1 MVVEIVLAAVLL
13 VLLLVSL
20 LALRRIQQLRRGGV
34 DVALRRVPDGDPAGG
49 RGPGPERGWRSG
61 IGRYRGNQ
69 FRLFRIGG
77 LGSSP
82 QVVLDRTELQIVDRR
97 PPRPDEMHASTTT
110 VLSCRTRTG
119 TWEVAMAPDVL
130 TGFSSWLESIPP
142 GRSTGYRQAS

>member
-1 MVVEIVLAAVLL
+1 MIVELILAVVLL
-13 VLLLVSL
+13 VLLVVSL

-34 DVALRRVPDGDPAGG
+34 DVALRPVPAGDPATG
-49 RGPGPERGWRSG
+49 RAPEGRWRTG

-69 FRLFRIGG
+69 FRLFRVGG
-77 LGSSP
+77 LRSSP
-82 QVVLDRTELQIVDRR
+82 HVVLDRTELEIVDRR
-97 PPRPDEMHASTTT
+97 APRPGELHASSTT
-110 VLSCRTRTG
+110 VLACRTRAG